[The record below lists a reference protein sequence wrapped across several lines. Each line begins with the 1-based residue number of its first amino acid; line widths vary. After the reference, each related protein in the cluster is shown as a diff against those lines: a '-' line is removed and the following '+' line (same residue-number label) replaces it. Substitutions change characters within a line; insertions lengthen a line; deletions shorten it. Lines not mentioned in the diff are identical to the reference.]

1 MKKRRRTDDEQLFE
15 DKEKNKKREQ
25 LFFTFTREMQT
36 HSRLV
41 GFDLSFFFL
50 RVRCSR
56 VLISFFIDSVRR
68 RINQYF
74 SDSLSNSFM
83 CLIFK
88 RKQKR
93 REHKRNTQKKKGKR
107 LSGIICIHR
116 ATDEENISF
125 FFHCNITQER

>member
-56 VLISFFIDSVRR
+56 VLISFLSIRLEEEL
-68 RINQYF
+68 INISRTLFQIVSCVLF
-74 SDSLSNSFM
+74 S
-83 CLIFK
+83 
-88 RKQKR
+88 
-93 REHKRNTQKKKGKR
+93 RENKK
-107 LSGIICIHR
+107 
-116 ATDEENISF
+116 EENIKETHRRKREKDCLESF
-125 FFHCNITQER
+125 AFIEQRTKKTFRFSFTAT